1 MSKEKDQSKEVVENL
16 NEEINED
23 EVIETVEQ
31 DIIEEPISEVNDEP
45 VDELTLL
52 KEEVKQLKND
62 LLKEKADMENVRKRL
77 EKERINER
85 KYQGMSI
92 IKDMLKPIHHFDL
105 ALSAKVEND
114 AVKNFQ
120 KGYEMIYK
128 EIMTVFEQ
136 AGVTEIDALGEPYD
150 PAIHHAIQVEKV
162 DGMDSEIV
170 VEVLQKGYMFK
181 DRVIVPAMV
190 KVSE

>member
-1 MSKEKDQSKEVVENL
+1 MSKEKDMIEDVVENVIDDSDVEETTEVVEP
-16 NEEINED
+16 E
-23 EVIETVEQ
+23 
-31 DIIEEPISEVNDEP
+31 IIEETASEVDEEP
-45 VDELTLL
+45 IDELTRL

-92 IKDMLKPIHHFDL
+92 IKDLLKPIHHFDL
-105 ALSAKVEND
+105 ALNAKIENE

-136 AGVTEIDALGEPYD
+136 AGVSEIDALGEPYN
-150 PAIHHAIQVEKV
+150 PTIHHAIQVEKV
-162 DGMDSEIV
+162 DGIDSEMV